1 MIVMLKNMLALNIT
15 YHVLVKQ
22 SIRCQTYYQNNMENL
37 IETIEKFLAYSDE
50 KLEELAKENQKLRE
64 ENHQSIKTN
73 EKEKPMKKLF
83 AVMLIPFS

>member
-37 IETIEKFLAYSDE
+37 IETIEKFLAYSYE

-64 ENHQSIKTN
+64 ENHQSTKN
-73 EKEKPMKKLF
+73 
-83 AVMLIPFS
+83 

>member
-22 SIRCQTYYQNNMENL
+22 SIPVSSYYQNNMENL

-50 KLEELAKENQKLRE
+50 KLEELAKENQKIRE
-64 ENHQSIKTN
+64 ENYQSTKN
-73 EKEKPMKKLF
+73 
-83 AVMLIPFS
+83 